1 MRVGIAVNGLTGGG
15 AERQAALWAT
25 VLAGTGHDV
34 VVLSARNRSSY
45 DLPDAVV
52 VRFAG
57 KTGKFDFGTF
67 ARGIRTLS
75 GDTEV
80 IAAFQQ
86 YPTLFCAALR
96 LSTPWLSVTGS
107 DPRFHWTIGTQ
118 RLLAPLYKRAFKRA
132 PVASAPTRGIVDA
145 HQRMGIFPAGGWIVV
160 PNIADEQA
168 YVDGTRERSGALFVG
183 RLVDQK
189 NPLLAVEAAA
199 RAHVPLTV
207 LGRGPLQPAVEEAA
221 ARHGDGA
228 VRLPGFTPRPWELY
242 GSHRVLVLSSR
253 YEPFGNVIVEALAAG
268 TPVVAVDC
276 DFGPREIIHDAR
288 FSHIVPP
295 DDPDALAAG
304 IARVAA
310 RPYGDEERAECRA
323 IAERYRPRS
332 LAPEIEQAIERTI
345 ATVRPRAPS
354 GTA

>member
-25 VLAGTGHDV
+25 VLSEAGHDV
-34 VVLSARNRSSY
+34 VVLSARDASSY
-45 DLPDAVV
+45 DLPAAVE
-52 VRFAG
+52 VRYAG

-75 GDTEV
+75 DDTEA

-96 LSTPWLSVTGS
+96 ISTPWMSVTGS

-145 HQRMGIFPAGGWIVV
+145 HQRMGIFPAGGWLVV

-168 YVDGTRERSGALFVG
+168 YVAGAEERSGALFVG

-189 NPLLAVEAAA
+189 DPLLAVEAATLA
-199 RAHVPLTV
+199 GVPLTV
-207 LGRGPLQPAVEEAA
+207 LGTGPLQPEVERAA
-221 ARHGDGA
+221 AGHAAGL
-228 VRLPGFTPRPWELY
+228 VKLHGFTPRPWELY
-242 GSHRVLVLSSR
+242 GTHRVLVLSSR

-276 DFGPREIIHDAR
+276 DFGPREIIPHAR
-288 FSHIVPP
+288 FSHIVPR
-295 DDPDALAAG
+295 DDPAALADAL
-304 IARVAA
+304 RHVAA
-310 RPYGDEERAECRA
+310 RPYGADEREECRE
-323 IAERYRPRS
+323 IADRYRPSS
-332 LAPEIEQAIERTI
+332 LLPQIEQAIDRTI
-345 ATVRPRAPS
+345 ATVRSAVSRA
-354 GTA
+354 A